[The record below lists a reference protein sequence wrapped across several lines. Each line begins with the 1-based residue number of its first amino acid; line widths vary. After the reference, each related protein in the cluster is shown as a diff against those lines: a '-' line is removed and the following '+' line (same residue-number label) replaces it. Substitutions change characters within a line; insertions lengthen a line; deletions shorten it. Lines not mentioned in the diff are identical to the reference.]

1 MLRARSRQL
10 NKPKKIPPPPT
21 ATGSASRAPQPLHRI
36 ERGVG
41 GTPPPRGG
49 KHPGG
54 WRRSSASPRGGDTS
68 SSRRGEGAARRERR
82 EERRRERGRRKG
94 GRAVAANRTA
104 VWRLGCKPRA
114 RTPVGIVVRVLAWRP
129 CGCAVGPAGI
139 SLFFSFFFCP
149 FCRALFGALDW
160 SAPTRVRV
168 RPGLRNA
175 KRPGLCDS
183 STRAAT
189 ISHFASWNTGRYLP
203 TFGWSLRIVVKEWS
217 FASSV
222 ACTVHVRMANA
233 MRSCYNL
240 VACFIRACMRRT
252 EQVNNNGFP
261 PGRGQRTE
269 QPSGSIHRVYC
280 TASRRQ
286 ESSSALPWSVV
297 THLNSQQHYYCTS
310 ISPQMSP
317 SYPELLQSWALLFCS
332 LQTTIFCHGEEGSG
346 QGAARTGV
354 LFSGTMAREWGHVP
368 VGNSPHSAICI
379 HPCWKVEKKKGIT
392 FLPLIYL
399 ISARWITSLS

>member
-10 NKPKKIPPPPT
+10 NKPKKIPPT
-21 ATGSASRAPQPLHRI
+21 ATGSASRAPQQLHRI

-68 SSRRGEGAARRERR
+68 SSRRGEGAVRRERR
-82 EERRRERGRRKG
+82 EERGRRGRRKG

-149 FCRALFGALDW
+149 FT
-160 SAPTRVRV
+160 APFSVPWTGQRRLASESV
-168 RPGLRNA
+168 PGCA
-175 KRPGLCDS
+175 TQKGQALCDS

-252 EQVNNNGFP
+252 E
-261 PGRGQRTE
+261 
-269 QPSGSIHRVYC
+269 
-280 TASRRQ
+280 
-286 ESSSALPWSVV
+286 
-297 THLNSQQHYYCTS
+297 
-310 ISPQMSP
+310 
-317 SYPELLQSWALLFCS
+317 
-332 LQTTIFCHGEEGSG
+332 
-346 QGAARTGV
+346 
-354 LFSGTMAREWGHVP
+354 
-368 VGNSPHSAICI
+368 
-379 HPCWKVEKKKGIT
+379 
-392 FLPLIYL
+392 
-399 ISARWITSLS
+399 